1 MEELQLPDERKGNT
15 AKKTIDIGESTLQ
28 KVLVAQLV
36 KNLPEMR
43 ETVLT
48 PGSRRPAGEGN
59 AYPLQTEWTEEPGG
73 LQSMRS

>member
-1 MEELQLPDERKGNT
+1 MEELQLPEERKGNT

-43 ETVLT
+43 ETLF
-48 PGSRRPAGEGN
+48 
-59 AYPLQTEWTEEPGG
+59 
-73 LQSMRS
+73 

>member
-1 MEELQLPDERKGNT
+1 MEELQLPDERKGYT

-28 KVLVAQLV
+28 KVLVAQL
-36 KNLPEMR
+36 M
-43 ETVLT
+43 